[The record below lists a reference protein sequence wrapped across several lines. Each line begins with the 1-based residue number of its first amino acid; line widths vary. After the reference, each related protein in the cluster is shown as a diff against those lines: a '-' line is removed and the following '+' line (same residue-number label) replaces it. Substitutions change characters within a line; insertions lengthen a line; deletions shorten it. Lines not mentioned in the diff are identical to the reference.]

1 MLKFVSRSL
10 LAVCLASLSS
20 FALADMAHSTLA
32 KRLAQSAPELN
43 SNVLSLA
50 LTAMDCA
57 VRNGEPSSNR
67 LAVIDYSLP
76 SSKERLW
83 VFDLK
88 KQKLMHK
95 ELVAHGKNSGEKM
108 ASQFSNRLGSLQTS
122 IGLFRTRDTYY
133 GSNGY
138 SLRLE
143 GLEAGVNDRAME
155 RAIVMHGAP
164 YVSQAFSRQHG
175 RIGRSW
181 GCPAVRAG
189 VARTLIDNLK
199 GGQFLFSYYPDQR
212 WLHTSLYLNCREQLA
227 SVSTSLTGSPVRK
240 R

>member
-1 MLKFVSRSL
+1 
-10 LAVCLASLSS
+10 
-20 FALADMAHSTLA
+20 MAHTTLA

-57 VRNGEPSSNR
+57 VRNGESSSNR

-108 ASQFSNRLGSLQTS
+108 ANHFSNRLGSLQTS